1 METFTILHSLAQ
13 ATIIKHHRPNDFN
26 NSNWLSHSLEVRKSK
41 IKVPANSVLMKAL
54 FLAYRWLSSVCV
66 ITWQKESS
74 LSGVSS
80 YKDSNPTGSGLPL
93 WPHPTLITS
102 LEVIQEVRLQHM
114 NLEGN
119 KYSVHNTQCSWLKSS
134 IT

>member
-1 METFTILHSLAQ
+1 MPCLYSLAQ
-13 ATIIKHHRPNDFN
+13 ATITEYHRPGDFN
-26 NSNWLSHSLEVRKSK
+26 NRNLFSHSLEVRKSK
-41 IKVPANSVLMKAL
+41 IKVPANSISDE
-54 FLAYRWLSSVCV
+54 SSISSLKMTVFCV

-93 WPHPTLITS
+93 WPHLTLITS

-119 KYSVHNTQCSWLKSS
+119 KYSVHNTQCSWLKSP
-134 IT
+134 ITWM